1 MPCYTRL
8 SPTQPYLLRKS
19 TGPPRSLWDPRK
31 GLSHLEVQHPPPGDR
46 LWCSAGSRGAG
57 SYAAIHSLQRR
68 GQRLCSQYL
77 CYFLQQLTASSWMYI
92 IVNLSQALIF
102 LFYQKLF
109 LHLAEGCQLQ
119 ATCYTIYSFF
129 FFFSEWFLLLNTFF
143 FSLAVILPSLSFPLK
158 SHASVSSP
166 CSGTHQTWWR
176 KHVQK

>member
-1 MPCYTRL
+1 MPCYTRP
-8 SPTQPYLLRKS
+8 SPTQLYLLRKS

-109 LHLAEGCQLQ
+109 LQLFRWSFDFYSLICEVVYHTDWRYRKILA
-119 ATCYTIYSFF
+119 
-129 FFFSEWFLLLNTFF
+129 
-143 FSLAVILPSLSFPLK
+143 SLREIPLDCGGVI
-158 SHASVSSP
+158 
-166 CSGTHQTWWR
+166 
-176 KHVQK
+176 

>member
-1 MPCYTRL
+1 MPCYTRP
-8 SPTQPYLLRKS
+8 SPTQLYLLRKS

-68 GQRLCSQYL
+68 GQRQCSQYL

-129 FFFSEWFLLLNTFF
+129 FFFRMVPPVEYILLLTCSDSAFTFISIKIPCLCIL
-143 FSLAVILPSLSFPLK
+143 SLLWDPSDMM
-158 SHASVSSP
+158 A
-166 CSGTHQTWWR
+166 
-176 KHVQK
+176 